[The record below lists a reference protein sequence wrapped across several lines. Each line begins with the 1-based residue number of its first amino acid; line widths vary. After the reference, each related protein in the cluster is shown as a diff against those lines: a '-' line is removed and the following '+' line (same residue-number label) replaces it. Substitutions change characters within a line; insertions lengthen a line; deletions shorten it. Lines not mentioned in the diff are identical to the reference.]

1 MAVTIGKNIGVN
13 INTAGVISMK
23 IPTNKRIVFII
34 RIIIIGLSLNPKI
47 ISFIKEGKSSYD
59 MTQDILIEVAIKN
72 KTILDILMVSIK
84 ISERSPIDISL

>member
-1 MAVTIGKNIGVN
+1 M
-13 INTAGVISMK
+13 
-23 IPTNKRIVFII
+23 
-34 RIIIIGLSLNPKI
+34 SLNPKI